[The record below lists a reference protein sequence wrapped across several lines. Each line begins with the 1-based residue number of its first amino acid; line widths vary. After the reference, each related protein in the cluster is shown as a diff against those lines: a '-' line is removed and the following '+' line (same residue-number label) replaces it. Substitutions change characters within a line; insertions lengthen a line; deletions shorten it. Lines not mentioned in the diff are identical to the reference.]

1 MKKQLCTKATNP
13 VLTDYVATRWHL
25 GEPGTSRETGQ
36 LFQIS
41 SAFHGCRQL
50 MNFLLVKYEHIQN
63 KKSGGTSGAQSARIH
78 ADSEQGSFLA
88 EHDIMS

>member
-1 MKKQLCTKATNP
+1 MAP
-13 VLTDYVATRWHL
+13 GGAGH
-25 GEPGTSRETGQ
+25 EPGDSRETGQ
-36 LFQIS
+36 LFQI